1 MEPSLN
7 QHVPVFNAG
16 RFEAAAHRPAS
27 RKDHPKYGS
36 TRNAVPTIQVPEEAH
51 TKDAPQGL
59 GLDNFASDIAAK
71 YHAQRTVRKHSRA
84 GPDFREFLNRRN
96 QRQDSQATLIDFAR
110 YPSRT
115 NEGKFR
121 LQVVSDDHQS
131 IRPGSSRRGSA
142 NSRPGSSNGPNDLPT
157 SRPTTPHRTSLE
169 KGGASPRLGGGEWGA
184 FNWRPDINPIQP
196 SHAKLQRLDSDAT
209 LVDTGSW
216 RRGSRQGSRSG
227 SRSGSLT
234 EDPFRRKSDLT
245 TLDALPHTRL
255 RQPSFF
261 QPVIELDPVI
271 EKDRG
276 LLIGGVNPLDPDL
289 DQEKDNKTT
298 EPELAVAE
306 PQTVTEEPK
315 STHQEHVVPTMQETF
330 VTTTYP
336 EIADP
341 VDPCRNLTRMDLIK
355 QRVVFSSNIFA
366 INLAMLVFALW
377 APKAISGRWV
387 LSFIVFIKSKDCI
400 SSLIGCAYLIYK
412 AIKNFFV
419 PPTPVESKW
428 ILSLIPAYS
437 ESEEMIKNCVFS
449 LRDNDAQPHKQVMC
463 IILDGKPRDV
473 KQYMRIT
480 TTFKRQYVTSRFKR
494 NSVVITAGF
503 MEDAPVIVF
512 EKVKNAGKKD
522 SLILCHDLFNVMR
535 EDAPL
540 YTKLL
545 RKEIERNVLPT
556 LVGEDFPG
564 FDMVFCT
571 DADSVI
577 HKGAVAGLA
586 NALVRDPKAIASCG
600 LVLVELEAGAEWSYW
615 NLYQQFQYNFGQFV
629 RRQAESVWGKVTCL
643 PGCITMVAVR
653 PEMAG
658 AMTKYAA
665 PITAY
670 PVLLHQVQYLG
681 TDRRLTYSMLS
692 QSKDLHTLFV
702 PDAVSETVAPQS
714 LKHYLS
720 QRRRWG
726 SNAYFNNYFYFAGEN
741 MIWITRLWACIEVT
755 RLSLVY
761 YRVANTIL
769 FIYGLVSSFS
779 LMSIIPLLAVSQLP
793 TIWFLINTA
802 TNKQLRQRAHK
813 ILLGLCINKVM
824 APIMSVAVFTIVVK
838 NLGSQAWGL
847 THGAT
852 TATPAAAVEVAE
864 KEKAQTQQ
872 GLLESLEPRNGSI
885 MSIITEESSIGT
897 NSPKPN
903 SIASRDREG
912 ESEVNE
918 IDEEDPREKIVGHL
932 AAGL

>member
-1 MEPSLN
+1 MTDQINTNHNYPLYSE
-7 QHVPVFNAG
+7 
-16 RFEAAAHRPAS
+16 
-27 RKDHPKYGS
+27 DHPKYGS
-36 TRNAVPTIQVPEEAH
+36 TKNAVPTIVVPEEAH
-51 TKDAPQGL
+51 TKAAPQGL
-59 GLDNFASDIAAK
+59 GLDNFAADIASK
-71 YHAQRTVRKHSRA
+71 YHAQRNVRKVSRA
-84 GPDFREFLNRRN
+84 GPDFREFLAKRS
-96 QRQDSQATLIDFAR
+96 QRQDSQATLVDFAR
-110 YPSRT
+110 RPSRT

-121 LQVVSDDHQS
+121 LNVVPDEN
-131 IRPGSSRRGSA
+131 RPSSPLRPTSSRRGSS
-142 NSRPGSSNGPNDLPT
+142 NSRPGSSNGPTDISGQPT
-157 SRPTTPHRTSLE
+157 SPNL
-169 KGGASPRLGGGEWGA
+169 KGSPGLGSHSPRLGGGEWGA

-196 SHAKLQRLDSDAT
+196 VHARLQRLESDAT

-216 RRGSRQGSRSG
+216 RRGSRQGSRQG
-227 SRSGSLT
+227 SRSGSIV
-234 EDPFRRKSDLT
+234 EDPFRRKSDFSS
-245 TLDALPHTRL
+245 LDALPTNRL
-255 RQPSFF
+255 RQGSYF
-261 QPVIELDPVI
+261 QPIIDIDPLT

-276 LLIGGVNPLDPDL
+276 LLIGGVKPLDPDL
-289 DQEKDNKTT
+289 DQEKENQTT

-306 PQTVTEEPK
+306 PQVITEELK
-315 STHQEHVVPTMQETF
+315 STHQEHSITTTQETF

-366 INLAMLVFALW
+366 INVAMLVFALF

-400 SSLIGCAYLIYK
+400 SSIISCMYLIYK
-412 AIKNFFV
+412 CIRDFFW
-419 PPTPVESKW
+419 PPPPVESKW

-480 TTFKRQYVTSRFKR
+480 TTFKREYVTSRFKR
-494 NSVVITAGF
+494 NHLVITAGF
-503 MEDAPVIVF
+503 MEDVPVIVF
-512 EKVKNAGKKD
+512 EKVKNSGKKD

-540 YTKLL
+540 YTRLL
-545 RKEIERNVLPT
+545 RKEIEKNVLPT

-658 AMTKYAA
+658 AMTRYAA

-692 QSKDLHTLFV
+692 QSKDLHTVFV

-769 FIYGLVSSFS
+769 FIYGLVSSFN
-779 LMSIIPLLAVSQLP
+779 LMSIIPLLVVSQLP

-852 TATPAAAVEVAE
+852 TAAPAAVEEMAE
-864 KEKAQTQQ
+864 NEKAQTAQ
-872 GLLESLEPRNGSI
+872 GLLANLQPRNGSI
-885 MSIITEESSIGT
+885 MSIITEESSIGMNT
-897 NSPKPN
+897 PKAA
-903 SIASRDREG
+903 SIASHDREG

-918 IDEEDPREKIVGHL
+918 IDEEESREKIVGFL

>member
-1 MEPSLN
+1 MTDQIDTNNSYPLYSE
-7 QHVPVFNAG
+7 
-16 RFEAAAHRPAS
+16 
-27 RKDHPKYGS
+27 DHPKYGS
-36 TRNAVPTIQVPEEAH
+36 TKNVVPTIQVPAEAH
-51 TKDAPQGL
+51 TKDVPQGL

-71 YHAQRTVRKHSRA
+71 YHAQRNVRKTSRA

-96 QRQDSQATLIDFAR
+96 QRQDSQSTLVDFAR
-110 YPSRT
+110 RPSRT

-121 LQVVSDDHQS
+121 LQVVPDQS
-131 IRPGSSRRGSA
+131 LPSSPLRPGSARRGSS
-142 NSRPGSSNGPNDLPT
+142 NSRPGSSSGPTSPPT
-157 SRPTTPHRTSLE
+157 SRPTTPS
-169 KGGASPRLGGGEWGA
+169 KASPGLGSRSPQLGGGEWGA

-196 SHAKLQRLDSDAT
+196 VHAKLQRLDSDAT

-227 SRSGSLT
+227 SLT
-234 EDPFRRKSDLT
+234 EDPFRRKSDLS
-245 TLDALPHTRL
+245 TLDALPITRL
-255 RQPSFF
+255 RQPSYF
-261 QPVIELDPVI
+261 QPIVEIDPLI

-276 LLIGGVNPLDPDL
+276 LLIGGVKPLDPDL
-289 DQEKDNKTT
+289 DQEKDSKTT
-298 EPELAVAE
+298 EPELAVVA
-306 PQTVTEEPK
+306 PQTITEELK
-315 STHQEHVVPTMQETF
+315 STHQEHVVPTTQETYI
-330 VTTTYP
+330 TTTYP

-341 VDPCRNLTRMDLIK
+341 VDPCRNLTRNDLIK

-366 INLAMLVFALW
+366 INVAMLVFALW
-377 APKAISGRWV
+377 APRAISGRWV

-400 SSLIGCAYLIYK
+400 SSLVSCAYLIYK
-412 AIKNFFV
+412 AIKEYFK
-419 PPTPVESKW
+419 PPPPVESKW

-449 LRDNDAQPHKQVMC
+449 LRDNDAKPHKQVMC
-463 IILDGKPRDV
+463 IVIDGKPRDV

-494 NSVVITAGF
+494 NHLVITAGF
-503 MEDAPVIVF
+503 MEDVPVIVF

-540 YTKLL
+540 YTRLL

-658 AMTKYAA
+658 AMTRYAA

-692 QSKDLHTLFV
+692 QSKDLHTVFV

-741 MIWITRLWACIEVT
+741 MIFITRLWACIEVT

-761 YRVANTIL
+761 YRVANTAL
-769 FIYGLVSSFS
+769 FIYGLISSFN
-779 LMSIIPLLAVSQLP
+779 LMSIIPLLVVSQLP

-852 TATPAAAVEVAE
+852 SAAPAAVAE
-864 KEKAQTQQ
+864 AAEAEKAQKEE
-872 GLLESLEPRNGSI
+872 GLLDGFKPRNGSI
-885 MSIITEESSIGT
+885 MSIITEESSIGMNT
-897 NSPKPN
+897 PKAN
-903 SIASRDREG
+903 SIASQDREG

-918 IDEEDPREKIVGHL
+918 MDEVDPREKIVGHL

>member
-1 MEPSLN
+1 MTDQIDTNNSYPLYSE
-7 QHVPVFNAG
+7 
-16 RFEAAAHRPAS
+16 
-27 RKDHPKYGS
+27 DHPKYGS
-36 TRNAVPTIQVPEEAH
+36 TKNVVPTIRVPEEAH
-51 TKDAPQGL
+51 TNAAPQGL

-71 YHAQRTVRKHSRA
+71 YHAQRTVRKHSRV
-84 GPDFREFLNRRN
+84 GPDFREFLQKRN
-96 QRQDSQATLIDFAR
+96 QRQDSQATLVDFAR
-110 YPSRT
+110 RPSRT

-121 LQVVSDDHQS
+121 LQVVPSDPQS
-131 IRPGSSRRGSA
+131 TAPERPGSSRRGSA
-142 NSRPGSSNGPNDLPT
+142 NSRPGSSNGPTDL
-157 SRPTTPHRTSLE
+157 RPTTPL
-169 KGGASPRLGGGEWGA
+169 KASPGLHGGEWGA
-184 FNWRPDINPIQP
+184 FSWRPDINPIQP
-196 SHAKLQRLDSDAT
+196 THAKLQRLESDAT

-216 RRGSRQGSRSG
+216 RRGSRQSSRSG
-227 SRSGSLT
+227 SRSGSFT
-234 EDPFRRKSDLT
+234 EDPFRKKSDLT

-261 QPVIELDPVI
+261 QPVLEIDPVV

-276 LLIGGVNPLDPDL
+276 LLIGGVKPLDPDL
-289 DQEKDNKTT
+289 DQEKENKTT

-315 STHQEHVVPTMQETF
+315 STHQEHVIPTTQETF

-341 VDPCRNLTRMDLIK
+341 VDPCRNLTRMDLMK
-355 QRVVFSSNIFA
+355 QRVVFSSNVFA
-366 INLAMLVFALW
+366 INVAMLVFALF
-377 APKAISGRWV
+377 APKNISGRWV

-400 SSLIGCAYLIYK
+400 SSLIGLAYLIYK
-412 AIKNFFV
+412 AIKEYFV
-419 PPTPVESKW
+419 PPQPVESKW
-428 ILSLIPAYS
+428 ILSLIPAFS
-437 ESEEMIKNCVFS
+437 ESEEMIRNCVFS

-494 NSVVITAGF
+494 NEVVITAGF
-503 MEDAPVIVF
+503 MEDVPVIVF

-545 RKEIERNVLPT
+545 RKEIERNVLPS

-571 DADSVI
+571 DADSII
-577 HKGAVAGLA
+577 HKGAIAGLA

-658 AMTKYAA
+658 AMTRYAA

-769 FIYGLVSSFS
+769 FIYGLVSSFNV
-779 LMSIIPLLAVSQLP
+779 MSIIPLLIVSQLP
-793 TIWFLINTA
+793 TLWFLINTA

-813 ILLGLCINKVM
+813 ILLGLAINKFM
-824 APIMSVAVFTIVVK
+824 APIMSVCVFTIVVK

-852 TATPAAAVEVAE
+852 SAAPAAAATTAAAEVAE

-897 NSPKPN
+897 NSPRPN

-918 IDEEDPREKIVGHL
+918 IDEEDPREKIVGLL

>member
-1 MEPSLN
+1 MTDQINTNINYPLYSE
-7 QHVPVFNAG
+7 
-16 RFEAAAHRPAS
+16 
-27 RKDHPKYGS
+27 DHPKYGS
-36 TRNAVPTIQVPEEAH
+36 TKNAVPTIVVPEEAH
-51 TKDAPQGL
+51 TKVAPQGL
-59 GLDNFASDIAAK
+59 GLDNFASDIASK
-71 YHAQRTVRKHSRA
+71 YHAQQRNVRKVSRA
-84 GPDFREFLNRRN
+84 GPDFREFLAKRN
-96 QRQDSQATLIDFAR
+96 QRQDSQATLVDFTR
-110 YPSRT
+110 RPSRT

-121 LQVVSDDHQS
+121 LQVTTDDQFPVSPL
-131 IRPGSSRRGSA
+131 RPGSSRRGSA
-142 NSRPGSSNGPNDLPT
+142 NSRPGSSSGPTSPPT
-157 SRPTTPHRTSLE
+157 SRPTTPNLKAESH
-169 KGGASPRLGGGEWGA
+169 SPRLGDGEWGA
-184 FNWRPDINPIQP
+184 FNWRPGINPVQP
-196 SHAKLQRLDSDAT
+196 VHKKLERLDSDAT

-216 RRGSRQGSRSG
+216 RRGSRPGSRSG
-227 SRSGSLT
+227 SRSGSIT
-234 EDPFRRKSDLT
+234 EDPFRRKSDFSS
-245 TLDALPHTRL
+245 LDAIPVTRL
-255 RQPSFF
+255 RQPSYF
-261 QPVIELDPVI
+261 QPIVEIDPFA
-271 EKDRG
+271 DQDHG
-276 LLIGGVNPLDPDL
+276 PLIGGVKSLDPNL
-289 DQEKDNKTT
+289 DQEEESKTT
-298 EPELAVAE
+298 EPELAVAAPE
-306 PQTVTEEPK
+306 VITQEPK
-315 STHQEHVVPTMQETF
+315 STHQEHVVPTTQETF
-330 VTTTYP
+330 VTDTYP

-355 QRVVFSSNIFA
+355 QRVVFSSNVFA
-366 INLAMLVFALW
+366 VNFAMLVFALW

-400 SSLIGCAYLIYK
+400 SSIISCAYLIYMG
-412 AIKNFFV
+412 IRDHFW
-419 PPTPVESKW
+419 PPPPVESKW

-480 TTFKRQYVTSRFKR
+480 TTFKRHYVTSRFKR
-494 NSVVITAGF
+494 NELVITAGF
-503 MEDAPVIVF
+503 MEDVPVIVF
-512 EKVKNAGKKD
+512 EKVKNSGKKD
-522 SLILCHDLFNVMR
+522 SLILCHDLFNIMR

-540 YTKLL
+540 YTRLL
-545 RKEIERNVLPT
+545 RKEIEKNVLPT

-702 PDAVSETVAPQS
+702 PGAVSETVAPQS

-726 SNAYFNNYFYFAGEN
+726 SNAYFNNYFYFCGEN

-769 FIYGLVSSFS
+769 FIYGLVSSFN
-779 LMSIIPLLAVSQLP
+779 LMSIIPLLVVSQLP

-813 ILLGLCINKVM
+813 ILLGLVINKFM
-824 APIMSVAVFTIVVK
+824 APVMSVAVFTIVVK

-852 TATPAAAVEVAE
+852 TAAPAAVEQAAE
-864 KEKAQTQQ
+864 NEKAQTAQ
-872 GLLESLEPRNGSI
+872 GLLETLQPRNGSI
-885 MSIITEESSIGT
+885 MSIITEESSIGMNT
-897 NSPKPN
+897 PKAN

-918 IDEEDPREKIVGHL
+918 IDEDDPREKIVSHL

>member
-1 MEPSLN
+1 MTDQIDTNHNYPLYSE
-7 QHVPVFNAG
+7 
-16 RFEAAAHRPAS
+16 
-27 RKDHPKYGS
+27 DHPKYGS
-36 TRNAVPTIQVPEEAH
+36 TNNVVPTIQVPAEAH
-51 TKDAPQGL
+51 TKDVPQGL

-71 YHAQRTVRKHSRA
+71 YHAQRNVRKTSRA

-96 QRQDSQATLIDFAR
+96 QRQDSQSTLVDFAR
-110 YPSRT
+110 RPSRT

-121 LQVVSDDHQS
+121 LQVVPDDS
-131 IRPGSSRRGSA
+131 FPPSLLRPGSSRRGSA
-142 NSRPGSSNGPNDLPT
+142 NSRPESSGGPTSPPT
-157 SRPTTPHRTSLE
+157 SRPTTPL
-169 KGGASPRLGGGEWGA
+169 KASPDIGSRSPHLGGGEWGA

-196 SHAKLQRLDSDAT
+196 VHAKLKRLDSDAT

-227 SRSGSLT
+227 SLT
-234 EDPFRRKSDLT
+234 EDPFRRKSDLS
-245 TLDALPHTRL
+245 TLDALPIIRL

-261 QPVIELDPVI
+261 QPIIEIDPLVG
-271 EKDRG
+271 KDRG
-276 LLIGGVNPLDPDL
+276 LLIGGVKPLDPDL

-298 EPELAVAE
+298 EPELAVVE
-306 PQTVTEEPK
+306 PQTITEELK
-315 STHQEHVVPTMQETF
+315 STHQEQVVPTTQETYI
-330 VTTTYP
+330 TTTYP

-341 VDPCRNLTRMDLIK
+341 VDPCRNLTRNDLIK

-366 INLAMLVFALW
+366 INVAMLVFALW
-377 APKAISGRWV
+377 APRAISGRWV

-400 SSLIGCAYLIYK
+400 SSLISCGYLIYK
-412 AIKNFFV
+412 AIKEYFK
-419 PPTPVESKW
+419 PPPPVESKW

-463 IILDGKPRDV
+463 IVLDGKPRDV

-494 NSVVITAGF
+494 NHLVITAGF
-503 MEDAPVIVF
+503 MEDVPVIVF

-540 YTKLL
+540 YTRLL
-545 RKEIERNVLPT
+545 RKEIEKNVLPT

-615 NLYQQFQYNFGQFV
+615 NLYQQFQFV

-692 QSKDLHTLFV
+692 QSKDLHTVFV

-761 YRVANTIL
+761 YRVANTAL
-769 FIYGLVSSFS
+769 FIYGLINSFN
-779 LMSIIPLLAVSQLP
+779 LMSIIPLLVVSQLP
-793 TIWFLINTA
+793 TIWFLVNTA

-852 TATPAAAVEVAE
+852 TAAPAAVAGAAE
-864 KEKAQTQQ
+864 TEKARTEE
-872 GLLESLEPRNGSI
+872 GLLDQFKPRNGSI
-885 MSIITEESSIGT
+885 MSIITEESTIGT
-897 NSPKPN
+897 NTPKAD
-903 SIASRDREG
+903 SIAGQDREG

-918 IDEEDPREKIVGHL
+918 IDEVDPREKIVGHL